1 MKFKLSFRLGMK
13 LHVFIVQV
21 WKGTT
26 EIVRIEISTFLL
38 SD

>member
-1 MKFKLSFRLGMK
+1 MKFKLLLSLGMK
-13 LHVFIVQV
+13 LHLLIVQV

-26 EIVRIEISTFLL
+26 KIVQVEISTFLL